1 MLSHLYRTKDLPQE
15 VRLLYA
21 SRVSNSGE
29 PAFLFRNRL
38 ERIAKSGFRNPLRL
52 QLYVTGK
59 PELELPKMGRVQWQP
74 RRINH
79 ADLIDA
85 VGSPEDRAGVV
96 CYVCGPPPMTDD
108 FVSFLRQA
116 QGMDEQRVLC
126 EKWW

>member
-1 MLSHLYRTKDLPQE
+1 MLSHLYRTKDLPHE
-15 VRLLYA
+15 VLLLYA
-21 SRVSNSGE
+21 SHVSESGE
-29 PAFLFRNRL
+29 PAFLFRHRL
-38 ERIAKSGFRNPLRL
+38 ERIARLGLQFRL

-59 PELELPKMGRVQWQP
+59 PEIELPEKGRIQW

-108 FVSFLRQA
+108 FVSFLRQVE
-116 QGMDEQRVLC
+116 GMDEQRVLC